1 MNQGESKRLVESE
14 RQLEQQLERGD
25 RHRLRPGGQ
34 MYGFKGAVYVM
45 WYVLLAVAAVS
56 AVYHLLLT

>member
-1 MNQGESKRLVESE
+1 MESE

-34 MYGFKGAVYVM
+34 MYGLRGTLYVM

>member
-1 MNQGESKRLVESE
+1 MSGF
-14 RQLEQQLERGD
+14 RGA
-25 RHRLRPGGQ
+25 L
-34 MYGFKGAVYVM
+34 YVM